1 MKRALVFLIIVL
13 FLMPTVGL
21 SSSCSLS
28 KPEETKIIGTLP
40 PLLPENKT
48 PSDILEMNYLD
59 FISWMDKN
67 APRRSEALYED
78 FYNSLSDAVYNSTC
92 YYDIFGGVVS
102 STSPFTV
109 INYSKDSYVS
119 SKSSFT
125 PETAGSY
132 QIEKGDS
139 VICYYFFGGTEEDTR
154 LVVSKSSEEFTD
166 IVDMLKAEEE
176 AKELEEQLKELEQQK
191 EKEDYI
197 ASCQEYPYRE
207 VLRAP
212 EDFEGKRIVVRGE
225 IQQIIVGSFYS
236 SSYEMRVK
244 IDDGG
249 YEDEYYVYYTLNE
262 DEKRLLEEDKIII
275 YGTLDGVETYKTV
288 LGVTKYRP
296 IIRAKYI
303 VLDNDDNQ

>member
-1 MKRALVFLIIVL
+1 MKRALVFLIML
-13 FLMPTVGL
+13 FLLPTMCL
-21 SSSCSLS
+21 ISSCSLS
-28 KPEETKIIGTLP
+28 KQEEPEILGTLP

-48 PSDILEMNYLD
+48 PSDILEMNQTD
-59 FISWMDKN
+59 FISWMNTN
-67 APRRSEALYED
+67 APNRAEILYED
-78 FYNSLSDAVYNSTC
+78 ANNGLSNAINNSTC
-92 YYDIFGGVVS
+92 YYDIFQGVVS

-109 INYSKDSYVS
+109 RNYSKDFYVN
-119 SKSSFT
+119 SKFYFI
-125 PETAGSY
+125 PETVGSY

-139 VICYYFFGGTEEDTR
+139 VTCYYFYGGTKEDIR
-154 LVVSKSSEEFTD
+154 LVVSKSAEEFTD
-166 IVDMLKAEEE
+166 IVDILKAEEE
-176 AKELEEQLKELEQQK
+176 AKEQEEQLKELEQQK

-225 IQQIIVGSFYS
+225 IQQIIIGSFYS

-262 DEKRLLEEDKIII
+262 DEKRLLEEDEIII
-275 YGTLDGVETYKTV
+275 YGTLDGVETYETV

-296 IIRAKYI
+296 IIRAEYI
-303 VLDNDDNQ
+303 VLDNDNNQ